1 MLYIGASVALVASR
15 RLTMQKKRP
24 PTAAETKTLDAIR
37 ADLKTPFDEATHGDL
52 LKRLWKAGLDGPFER
67 RSQKWQLLGFQGAD
81 PTTDLRA
88 CKLLGLKTLL
98 TFLEKSPR
106 HANAILSSRRI
117 TGDFDPRKPGF
128 YPVACAGIEV
138 TAFLCE
144 CCGLRGPNGA
154 PPPSEFPHSSRWAA
168 LVGTR
173 TSFDECFSAVLRA
186 LDRHFEDERG
196 DYMGFA
202 SVRDAVFADVREAL
216 DKGGPASTVVRL

>member
-1 MLYIGASVALVASR
+1 MAPN
-15 RLTMQKKRP
+15 KRP
-24 PTAAETKTLDAIR
+24 PTAAETQTLDAIR

-67 RSQKWQLLGFQGAD
+67 RSQKWQLLGFQGED
-81 PTTDLRA
+81 PCTDLRA
-88 CKLLGLKTLL
+88 CKLLGLKTLV

-106 HANAILSSRRI
+106 HADAILASRRI

-128 YPVACAGIEV
+128 YPVACAGIEI

-154 PPPSEFPHSSRWAA
+154 PPPVELPCSSRWAA

-186 LDRHFEDERG
+186 LDRRFDEVGG

-202 SVRDAVFADVREAL
+202 SVRDAVFADVRDAL
-216 DKGGPASTVVRL
+216 DKGGPASAVERS